1 MHVLVHVHVLQVI
14 PTCSIAYC
22 FHVPQPIAA
31 FKTYLF
37 VVFVAEKVFGVAA
50 VFKHVLDEVV
60 TGVGLVM
67 HELCVGVLVEEEK
80 ENLDVTK

>member
-1 MHVLVHVHVLQVI
+1 MRDGSRLIGL
-14 PTCSIAYC
+14 
-22 FHVPQPIAA
+22 
-31 FKTYLF
+31 
-37 VVFVAEKVFGVAA
+37 
-50 VFKHVLDEVV
+50 LDEVV

>member
-1 MHVLVHVHVLQVI
+1 MLVVLVAV
-14 PTCSIAYC
+14 
-22 FHVPQPIAA
+22 
-31 FKTYLF
+31 
-37 VVFVAEKVFGVAA
+37 KVFRVAA
-50 VFKHVLDEVV
+50 VFEHVLDEVV